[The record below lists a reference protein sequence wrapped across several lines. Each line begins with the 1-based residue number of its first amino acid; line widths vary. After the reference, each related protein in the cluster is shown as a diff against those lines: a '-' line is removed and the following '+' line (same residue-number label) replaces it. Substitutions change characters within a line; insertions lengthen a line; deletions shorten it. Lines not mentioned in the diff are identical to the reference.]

1 MITLQILNAFI
12 EAECWTG
19 ANDDKSIWL
28 LSVAIN
34 CMKTKQ
40 IYVTKLLCF
49 PWANCLLDSFGC
61 V

>member
-1 MITLQILNAFI
+1 MLTLQILNAFI

-19 ANDDKSIWL
+19 ANDDKSIWM

-40 IYVTKLLCF
+40 IYVTKLLC
-49 PWANCLLDSFGC
+49 
-61 V
+61 